1 MTKDLINTKILV
13 KLLFGVAL
21 GVFILH
27 LFLMKS
33 ENEFIN
39 FANVLFNSSLSF
51 RILFESLE
59 MISNALDTHLF
70 RWKPEQDKETG
81 T

>member
-1 MTKDLINTKILV
+1 
-13 KLLFGVAL
+13 
-21 GVFILH
+21 
-27 LFLMKS
+27 MKS

-39 FANVLFNSSLSF
+39 FVNVLFNSSLSV

-70 RWKPEQDKETG
+70 RCKPEQDKETG

>member
-1 MTKDLINTKILV
+1 
-13 KLLFGVAL
+13 
-21 GVFILH
+21 
-27 LFLMKS
+27 MKS

-39 FANVLFNSSLSF
+39 FVNVLFNSSSSF

-70 RWKPEQDKETG
+70 RCKLERDKETG

>member
-1 MTKDLINTKILV
+1 
-13 KLLFGVAL
+13 
-21 GVFILH
+21 
-27 LFLMKS
+27 MKS

-39 FANVLFNSSLSF
+39 FVNVLFNSSLSV

-70 RWKPEQDKETG
+70 RCKPEQDKAG
-81 T
+81 TRQRNGNLIIA

>member
-1 MTKDLINTKILV
+1 
-13 KLLFGVAL
+13 
-21 GVFILH
+21 
-27 LFLMKS
+27 MKS

-39 FANVLFNSSLSF
+39 FVNVLFNSSSSF
-51 RILFESLE
+51 QILFESLE

-70 RWKPEQDKETG
+70 RCKLERDKETG